1 MTGLRLRY
9 YAQKAL
15 EELEW
20 IDNHTTARNLQ
31 AVGKLEQHIDSLRQM
46 LLRLAG
52 ASSDAEAYEEVSSDE
67 ESDGPIK

>member
-15 EELEW
+15 EELDW
-20 IDNHTTARNLQ
+20 IDQHVTARNIQ
-31 AVGKLEQHIDSLRQM
+31 SVGKVETHIDGLRQL

-52 ASSDAEAYEEVSSDE
+52 ASTDVEAYDSSDDSEPE
-67 ESDGPIK
+67 EPSK